1 MNAKITARTAGSRWG
16 TWELSWL
23 WWCTRWLRK
32 TWFELFP
39 LERRLNMSTKRFT
52 AKQIANMR
60 DRTDWARLRNM
71 KDEDIDLSDI
81 PELSEEFI
89 RSMARIGSK
98 VPISLRLD
106 PDVVEWFKR
115 G

>member
-1 MNAKITARTAGSRWG
+1 
-16 TWELSWL
+16 
-23 WWCTRWLRK
+23 
-32 TWFELFP
+32 
-39 LERRLNMSTKRFT
+39 MSTKRFT

-115 G
+115 GGRRYQSRMNAVLRAYVRAQKSHKSKKPSRRAA